1 MRVHVESWCPET
13 DSLMLPPYP
22 CPGKPKGVLASEGH
36 LALPSLTLHLF
47 QLFEI
52 VCVKV
57 KVQFSNKRCRFCGPQ
72 PWLSAARVREK
83 LLGPVTL
90 EMGAPNFFLFFAF
103 LYISGSRHIP

>member
-13 DSLMLPPYP
+13 DSLMLPPCP

-72 PWLSAARVREK
+72 PWLCAVWVREK
-83 LLGPVTL
+83 LLGPVAL
-90 EMGAPNFFLFFAF
+90 GMGGPKRFSVLCI
-103 LYISGSRHIP
+103 LYISGSRHVT